1 MTMEGEEGEGE
12 EGEEGEEE
20 EEEEESVALV
30 GLRVRVRVGR
40 VEGVRE
46 EEVEDRGVNEPV
58 TQSGS
63 DCSEEEGRGEYGE
76 NLPRNT
82 RPSSV

>member
-1 MTMEGEEGEGE
+1 M
-12 EGEEGEEE
+12 
-20 EEEEESVALV
+20 

-40 VEGVRE
+40 VEVVEEVE
-46 EEVEDRGVNEPV
+46 EEEDRGVNEPV